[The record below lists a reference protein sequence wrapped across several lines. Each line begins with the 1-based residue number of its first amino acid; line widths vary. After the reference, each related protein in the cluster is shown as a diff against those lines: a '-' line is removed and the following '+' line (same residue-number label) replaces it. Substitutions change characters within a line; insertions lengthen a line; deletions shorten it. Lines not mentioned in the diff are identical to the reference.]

1 MIIQELQFIMY
12 FKRRKSDVGSISAWK
27 RPWTASFMWIKE
39 ECEGVSAHKRD
50 TKKKRARKET
60 RGAKGSTLELQDKI
74 TCTYLDRLSTKIITS
89 RLEIHTVWT
98 LYWRHL
104 ITFPRQNVLG
114 LLQKLSVHC
123 RDPIPRP
130 DFSNSP
136 PYTKHSLQSQ
146 NLVNLT
152 QK

>member
-1 MIIQELQFIMY
+1 MIQELQFIMY
-12 FKRRKSDVGSISAWK
+12 FKRRKSDVGSISAWN
-27 RPWTASFMWIKE
+27 RLWTASFMWIKE
-39 ECEGVSAHKRD
+39 ECEGVSAQ
-50 TKKKRARKET
+50 KKGARKET
-60 RGAKGSTLELQDKI
+60 RGGKGSTLEVQDKI
-74 TCTYLDRLSTKIITS
+74 TCTYLGRLSTKIITS
-89 RLEIHTVWT
+89 RPEIHTVWT

-130 DFSNSP
+130 DFSSSP
-136 PYTKHSLQSQ
+136 PYTKHSLQSL